1 MIAPWMVATVAP
13 PRHLPITSA
22 PRRTGATS
30 ISRMNP
36 NSRSQTIDTAEKI
49 EVNSTV
55 IASTPG
61 NMKVRKSIP
70 APAFGIILASPLPS
84 TRRNRTGWT
93 SAVTMRGRLR
103 RKRISSRR
111 QTTRTARRSSAS
123 RPPASRTGATSVVL
137 AARSL
142 IRSSPH
148 PSPGDRP
155 QALAGRGLGVPDGPP
170 GVAHEHVVQGRPRH
184 ADRADADP
192 ELGEQAWHEL
202 LAPDDVEGHRV
213 LAHGRVQA
221 EAVPQRRDRGGV
233 VVAAQG
239 DAVLADARLQLVGRA
254 LHHDGAVVDDGDA
267 VAVLRL
273 VHVVGGEEHGDR
285 LTPPQLV
292 QVGPDLAAGL
302 RVEPDGGLVQEQHP
316 WGVEQAARD
325 LQAALHPA
333 REGAHLAAA
342 PLTEPDQVQDLVQAG
357 GHGVARDPVQ
367 LGVEAQVLLGGEV
380 VVQGGVLEDQ
390 ADAPPHLGLA
400 LDHVEAG
407 HAGAPRA
414 RPQQRAQ
421 HRDGGRLAG
430 AVGPQ
435 EPEGLAGRDAE
446 AHATDGLDLV
456 EPLDQALGLDGGGA
470 VGRGPGR
477 GGLPGSPPYS
487 HLTLRCVPAPARRA
501 RAGARGSVAA
511 WRPARRGTGRGKAH
525 APISRFRRGGSGWRA
540 GAVAIPKL
548 TFTLTSSWPARM
560 SDPAAAVPGRVAFR

>member
-1 MIAPWMVATVAP
+1 
-13 PRHLPITSA
+13 
-22 PRRTGATS
+22 
-30 ISRMNP
+30 MN
-36 NSRSQTIDTAEKI
+36 T
-49 EVNSTV
+49 
-55 IASTPG
+55 
-61 NMKVRKSIP
+61 
-70 APAFGIILASPLPS
+70 
-84 TRRNRTGWT
+84 
-93 SAVTMRGRLR
+93 
-103 RKRISSRR
+103 SSRVGR
-111 QTTRTARRSSAS
+111 ATLIARMRTPSSANRRGTNSSPPTTWKVTASSLMAAS
-123 RPPASRTGATSVVL
+123 RPKRSRSAAIAAASSSLRRVT
-137 AARSL
+137 RSL
-142 IRSSPH
+142 PTLAFSS
-148 PSPGDRP
+148 S
-155 QALAGRGLGVPDGPP
+155 GVPSTTM
-170 GVAHEHVVQGRPRH
+170 
-184 ADRADADP
+184 
-192 ELGEQAWHEL
+192 
-202 LAPDDVEGHRV
+202 
-213 LAHGRVQA
+213 
-221 EAVPQRRDRGGV
+221 VPLSMMAMRSQYS
-233 VVAAQG
+233 ASS
-239 DAVLADARLQLVGRA
+239 
-254 LHHDGAVVDDGDA
+254 
-267 VAVLRL
+267 
-273 VHVVGGEEHGDR
+273 HVVGGEEHGDR

-446 AHATDGLDLV
+446 AHAADGLDLV
-456 EPLDQALGLDGGGA
+456 EPRDQALGLDGGGA

-477 GGLPGSPPYS
+477 GLDLGAAFRRPAGPPFG
-487 HLTLRCVPAPARRA
+487 AERRQPVLDPDDFEDLVEVEAHQLLELADVLEAGDVVVGVAA
-501 RAGARGSVAA
+501 RAAGGAAGGGQQAELLVVPQGAA
-511 WRPARRGTGRGKAH
+511 GDAH
-525 APISRFRRGGSGWRA
+525 PGGSLADPQLSGPLGHA
-540 GAVAIPKL
+540 DID
-548 TFTLTSSWPARM
+548 SSA
-560 SDPAAAVPGRVAFR
+560 SDIIVDSCSACT

>member
-13 PRHLPITSA
+13 PRHLPTTSA

-70 APAFGIILASPLPS
+70 APAFGIIRASPLPS
-84 TRRNRTGWT
+84 TNRNRIGWT

-221 EAVPQRRDRGGV
+221 EAVPQRRDRGHERGRGDLPRRRGRGV
-233 VVAAQG
+233 
-239 DAVLADARLQLVGRA
+239 RA
-254 LHHDGAVVDDGDA
+254 TP
-267 VAVLRL
+267 

-342 PLTEPDQVQDLVQAG
+342 PLTEP
-357 GHGVARDPVQ
+357 
-367 LGVEAQVLLGGEV
+367 
-380 VVQGGVLEDQ
+380 
-390 ADAPPHLGLA
+390 
-400 LDHVEAG
+400 
-407 HAGAPRA
+407 
-414 RPQQRAQ
+414 
-421 HRDGGRLAG
+421 
-430 AVGPQ
+430 
-435 EPEGLAGRDAE
+435 
-446 AHATDGLDLV
+446 
-456 EPLDQALGLDGGGA
+456 
-470 VGRGPGR
+470 
-477 GGLPGSPPYS
+477 
-487 HLTLRCVPAPARRA
+487 
-501 RAGARGSVAA
+501 
-511 WRPARRGTGRGKAH
+511 
-525 APISRFRRGGSGWRA
+525 
-540 GAVAIPKL
+540 
-548 TFTLTSSWPARM
+548 
-560 SDPAAAVPGRVAFR
+560 

>member
-13 PRHLPITSA
+13 PRHLPTTSA

-70 APAFGIILASPLPS
+70 APAFGIIRASPLPS
-84 TRRNRTGWT
+84 TNRNRIGWT

-267 VAVLRL
+267 A
-273 VHVVGGEEHGDR
+273 
-285 LTPPQLV
+285 
-292 QVGPDLAAGL
+292 
-302 RVEPDGGLVQEQHP
+302 
-316 WGVEQAARD
+316 AARSGRPRSGCGSAGRARWWARPGTAP
-325 LQAALHPA
+325 LGSGAGRARSPGGA

-446 AHATDGLDLV
+446 AHAADGLDLV

-477 GGLPGSPPYS
+477 GLPGSPPYS
-487 HLTLRCVPAPARRA
+487 HLTLRCVPAPALRA

-511 WRPARRGTGRGKAH
+511 WRPARRGTGRGGRSWPRPVRAGWRCGA
-525 APISRFRRGGSGWRA
+525 APRPGSRRG
-540 GAVAIPKL
+540 V
-548 TFTLTSSWPARM
+548 
-560 SDPAAAVPGRVAFR
+560 PAACRPAIRRGASPAGPRSGRLRGSRRG